1 MSKKTPTDKPGR
13 HSNGSGTLR
22 RIGRIWYAMFSVLD
36 DTGKRSRITRTTGET
51 DKALARKKLE
61 QWADDFAMK
70 KATSRKDEDRQALTE
85 RLAEKTATIEKQ
97 IEKAREER
105 QAAIE
110 ALPALPLDFAWEAYR
125 RSQARPDTGE
135 RTLADY
141 ESYYYALADWMTAH
155 YPDMKELRQIT
166 RTEAEA
172 FAADLRETR
181 SAGTFNKRIVFFRHF
196 WKILADDTG
205 KDPLAKDPAAL
216 PAKLLINPWEKIQ
229 KRTVNAHSRRE
240 LTVEELGRV
249 LADLTGE
256 MRVLFA
262 IGIYTGLRL
271 GDCALLDWGAIDL
284 VRGRIALV
292 PRKTAR
298 HANGKPV
305 IIPIHPALGTI
316 LAETEPRKRKGYVL
330 PETASAYNREPAII
344 TNRIQRH
351 FEACGIKT
359 KTEQGKGRKALTD
372 VGFHS
377 LRHTF
382 VSLSANAGTP
392 IQVVQAIVGHSNPA
406 MTRHYFHESEAALTN
421 AVAALPDVIAT
432 DADKPD
438 DTGKPAIVQ
447 QQETFRAAFLAL
459 PPEARQAAIEWATQ
473 NIKTSK

>member
-1 MSKKTPTDKPGR
+1 MKSRGTHRKTGR
-13 HSNGSGTLR
+13 GANGSGTVR
-22 RIGRIWYAMFSVLD
+22 KIGNIWYALFSVVD
-36 DTGKRSRITRTTGET
+36 ATGKKSRICRTTGET
-51 DKALARKKLE
+51 NEAAARKKLA
-61 QWADDFAMK
+61 QWADDFATK
-70 KATSRKDEDRQALTE
+70 NAVSRKDEDRQALTE
-85 RLAEKTATIEKQ
+85 RLAEKTAAIEKQ
-97 IEKAREER
+97 IEKARKEHE
-105 QAAIE
+105 AAIE
-110 ALPALPLDFAWEAYR
+110 ALPALALDFAWEAYR

-155 YPDMKELRQIT
+155 YPGMKELRQIT

-172 FAADLRETR
+172 FAAELRETR

-196 WKILADDTG
+196 WKILADDSG

-216 PAKLLINPWEKIQ
+216 PAKLVINPWEKIQ
-229 KRTVNAHSRRE
+229 KRAANTHSRRE
-240 LTVEELGRV
+240 LTVDELGRV

-256 MRVLFA
+256 MRLLFA

-271 GDCALLDWGAIDL
+271 GDCALLEWGAIDL
-284 VRGRIALV
+284 VRGRIALI

-305 IIPIHPALGTI
+305 IIPIHPSLGAI
-316 LAETEPRKRKGYVL
+316 LAETEPQARTGYVL
-330 PETASAYNREPAII
+330 PEIAKAYNREPAII
-344 TNRIQRH
+344 TNRIQKH

-359 KTEQGKGRKALTD
+359 KTEQGAGRKALTD

-406 MTRHYFHESEAALTN
+406 MTRHYFHESETALTN

-432 DADKPD
+432 DTS
-438 DTGKPAIVQ
+438 DTDTPLDSFK
-447 QQETFRAAFLAL
+447 AAFLAL
-459 PPEARQAAIEWATQ
+459 PKETRQAAAAWAAQ
-473 NIKTSK
+473 NIKTGK